1 MPYIDRHIERLL
13 LEMLKQFKVV
23 LVTGPRQVG
32 KSTMIQHLL
41 PQYEYVTL
49 DDIAELELART
60 DPGLF
65 FRNHSLPLV
74 IDEVQYAPTLFRE
87 IKRIC
92 DSSEARGQIC
102 LTGSQT
108 YLLMQNV
115 SESLAGRIGILEM
128 QGMSARELYGVPFY
142 EPFVPSDEYVANRKS
157 CVSPYRN
164 LWETIF
170 RGSMPALCDA
180 SMQWQMYYRS
190 YVQSYIERDVRN
202 LMAIKD
208 IHVFHKFMVAL
219 ASRTSMLCNAQDIAN
234 TIDVSLKTVQSW
246 ISILEASGMIFFL
259 RPYENN
265 LLKRAIKTPKIYF
278 YDTGLVC
285 YLVGWDNAKVAQNG
299 AMSGAL
305 WETFVVSE
313 IAKSYLNG
321 GRETRTMF
329 FYRDRNQKEI
339 DLLMQQ
345 ADALYPVEIKLSTH
359 PKIDMAK
366 NFSVLRDTEFC
377 RIQNG
382 TILCQC
388 EKAYWLSDALRA
400 VPVDWV

>member
-1 MPYIDRHIERLL
+1 MHYIERHIERLL
-13 LEMLKQFKVV
+13 SGMLRQFKVV

-41 PQYEYVTL
+41 PQYEYVSL
-49 DDIAELELART
+49 DDIAELDLART

-65 FRNHSLPLV
+65 FRNHSLPIV
-74 IDEVQYAPTLFRE
+74 IDEVQYAPNLFRE

-92 DSSEARGQIC
+92 DGAETKGRIC

-142 EPFVPSDEYVANRKS
+142 DPFIPSEEYVANRKS
-157 CVSPYRN
+157 CVRLYDDI
-164 LWETIF
+164 WEKIF
-170 RGSMPALCDA
+170 RGAMPALCDT
-180 SMQWQMYYRS
+180 SMNWQIYYRS

-208 IHVFHKFMVAL
+208 IHVFYKFMVAL
-219 ASRTSMLCNAQDIAN
+219 ATRTGMLFNAQDIAN
-234 TIDVSLKTVQSW
+234 TIDVSLKTIQSW
-246 ISILEASGMIFFL
+246 VSILEASGMIFFL
-259 RPYENN
+259 HPYENN
-265 LLKRAIKTPKIYF
+265 LLKRAIKKAKMYF

-313 IAKSYLNG
+313 IAKSHLNS

-339 DLLMQQ
+339 DLLIQQ
-345 ADALYPVEIKLSTH
+345 ADTLYPIEIKLSAQ
-359 PKIDMAK
+359 PKVDMAK
-366 NFSVLRDTEFC
+366 NFSVLRDTESC

-388 EKAYWLSDALRA
+388 ERAYWLSDTLRA
-400 VPVDWV
+400 VPVDWI